1 MPCYLSTQHSC
12 EASLLDP
19 EGDGYIE
26 SYYRTIYGCDW
37 NSTSDSQNKQF
48 MAPNQKPNQGSL
60 EALESVYIIAGKV
73 QTVQGDIAL
82 STDVGRGHEGKTK
95 VFITF

>member
-1 MPCYLSTQHSC
+1 
-12 EASLLDP
+12 
-19 EGDGYIE
+19 
-26 SYYRTIYGCDW
+26 
-37 NSTSDSQNKQF
+37 